1 MSLDAATDE
10 ELGAWFDGVLENARS
25 QFPGEAVTVSYGATP
40 EQVID
45 LWGDT
50 AAPLLVI
57 SIHGGYFAAAYDR
70 TVNEPLSRRLV
81 QEGCLVAN
89 IEYRRAGSCN
99 DPQNT
104 IADVRTAIR
113 WILDHSGTGQMA
125 ILIGHSAGGY
135 LALKASVEP
144 GLRAVLPISPVTQL
158 TRSARLGVDDGAIAD
173 WVGASPDEDA
183 EAWELLE
190 LTRDALPDIPIFL
203 IHGSLDTVVPFAD
216 SFDFANGGN
225 AQNRTLG
232 IIEIQNCGHYEFLDP
247 HSAATDTLVEQITRL
262 R

>member
-10 ELGAWFDGVLENARS
+10 ELGVWFDGVLENARS

-45 LWGDT
+45 LWGDP

-81 QEGCLVAN
+81 QEGCFVAN
-89 IEYRRAGSCN
+89 LEYRRAGSCN
-99 DPQNT
+99 DPHDT

-113 WILDHSGTGQMA
+113 WILDHAGTGGMA

-135 LALKASVEP
+135 LALKASCEP
-144 GLRAVLPISPVTQL
+144 GLRAVLPISPVTKLKQ
-158 TRSARLGVDDGAIAD
+158 SARAELDEGAIAA
-173 WVGASPDEDA
+173 WVGASLDEEA

-190 LTRDALPDIPIFL
+190 LTRDALPAIPIVL
-203 IHGSLDTVVPFAD
+203 IHGSLDTVVPFTD

-225 AQNRTLG
+225 AENRTLD
-232 IIEIQNCGHYEFLDP
+232 IIEIPNCGHYDFLDP
-247 HSAATDTLVEQITRL
+247 QSAATDVLVEQITRL